1 MVIFGGARL
10 CARRLSPSTRA
21 FFASNFCCRFCFR
34 ELCLSSEEGGEA
46 VVEEE
51 GVELPELELEEEE
64 EEELQEE
71 LSCEVL
77 EWSV

>member
-1 MVIFGGARL
+1 MV
-10 CARRLSPSTRA
+10 
-21 FFASNFCCRFCFR
+21 
-34 ELCLSSEEGGEA
+34 LCLSSEEGGEA

-64 EEELQEE
+64 ELQEE

-77 EWSV
+77 ECLRADNLRVNDAQDKGHGNGHQHLGGRHLGVV